1 MSPNMINFIDSINY
15 IFNFIICAI
24 VISRYFISCVIHHF
38 TFTIYNRTDQQVIK
52 LDKRIVIFVGKLH
65 NTLNVS

>member
-1 MSPNMINFIDSINY
+1 MF
-15 IFNFIICAI
+15 
-24 VISRYFISCVIHHF
+24 CVIHHF
-38 TFTIYNRTDQQVIK
+38 TFTIYNHTDQQVVK